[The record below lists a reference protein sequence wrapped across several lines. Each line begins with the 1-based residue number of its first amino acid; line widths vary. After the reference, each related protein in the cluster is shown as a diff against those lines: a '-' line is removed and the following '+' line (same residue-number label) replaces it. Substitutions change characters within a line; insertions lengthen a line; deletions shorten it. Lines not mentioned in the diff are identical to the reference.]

1 MRQAKLAF
9 RAYFLVHY
17 VVLYSLIIFQES
29 CMKIEP
35 LYDKVVIKPLSA
47 EEVTKSGI
55 VLPDTVDKE
64 KPMQGEVVA
73 VGPGKR
79 LDSGQVGPMSVSVGD
94 TVLFTK
100 YAPDE
105 VEIDEE
111 DYLVIEEEKILG
123 IIRK

>member
-1 MRQAKLAF
+1 
-9 RAYFLVHY
+9 
-17 VVLYSLIIFQES
+17 
-29 CMKIEP
+29 MK
-35 LYDKVVIKPLSA
+35 IKPLHDNIVVKPLNQ

-73 VGPGKR
+73 VGPGR
-79 LDSGQVGPMSVSVGD
+79 RQDNGQIAPVGVAVGD

-105 VEIDEE
+105 IEIDDEE
-111 DYLVIEEEKILG
+111 YLVISEDKVLG
-123 IIRK
+123 IVVK